1 VSAIRI
7 AYVLGTTAG
16 GTGRHVGMLAA
27 GCSGRGLTVAAF
39 GPAGIRQV
47 LAPGSSSF
55 VPVEIADRPR
65 PGRDAAVILRLRRLL
80 ASFRPDVVHAHGLR
94 AGAVTALALTPAPR
108 HGPALLVTVH
118 NARPAG
124 AAAGT
129 VYQALERIV
138 ARRADAVLA
147 VSADLAGRMQ
157 RRGARD
163 VGLAVVPAPHPA
175 PPSAAEIGKA
185 LADIGA
191 NGAPLVLAAGR
202 LAEQKGLAGLLD
214 AAAGWQDR
222 DPRPLLVIAGSG
234 PLAGQLAGQAR
245 AQRLAARFLG
255 QRDDVPALLAAAD
268 VVVVPSHWEGQP
280 LIVQEALRAGR
291 PLVASRVGGIPEL
304 TGEDAALLVPP
315 RDSGGLAAAVLA
327 VLGDPAL
334 ARRLGAAALARAGAL
349 ASESAAVDAAIA
361 VYQRLANRRGL
372 PE

>member
-1 VSAIRI
+1 MSALRI

-16 GTGRHVGMLAA
+16 GTGRHAAMLAA
-27 GCSGRGLTVAAF
+27 GCSRRGLTVRTF
-39 GPAGIRQV
+39 GPAAIRQ
-47 LAPGSSSF
+47 LLQPGSFSF
-55 VPVEIADRPR
+55 VPIEIADRPR
-65 PGRDAAVILRLRRLL
+65 PARDAAAILRLRRLL
-80 ASFRPDVVHAHGLR
+80 ASFQPDVVHSHGLR
-94 AGAVTALALTPAPR
+94 AGAIAALALTPAPR
-108 HGPALLVTVH
+108 RGPALLVTVH
-118 NARPAG
+118 NAPAAG

-129 VYQALERIV
+129 VYQLLERVV

-147 VSADLAGRMQ
+147 VSPDLTARMQ

-163 VGLAVVPAPHPA
+163 VALAIVPAPRPA
-175 PPSAAEIGKA
+175 PPSAAETAKA
-185 LADIGA
+185 LAGIGA
-191 NGAPLVLAAGR
+191 GGAPVVLAVGR
-202 LAEQKGLAGLLD
+202 LAEQKGFAGLLD

-234 PLAGQLAGQAR
+234 PLAGQLAGQAS
-245 AQRLAARFLG
+245 ALGLAARFLG

-334 ARRLGAAALARAGAL
+334 ARRLGAAALARAGAH